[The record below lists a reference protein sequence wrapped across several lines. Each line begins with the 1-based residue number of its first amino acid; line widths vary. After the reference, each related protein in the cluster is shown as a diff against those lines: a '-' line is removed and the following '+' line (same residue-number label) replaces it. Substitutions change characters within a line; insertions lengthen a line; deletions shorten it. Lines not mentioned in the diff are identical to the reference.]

1 MNNNDSGRKKLVAT
15 VFDRAAEGYG
25 HLPYFLPLGRQLVE
39 LAQVAAGEHVL
50 DVACGR
56 GAVLFAAAEQVGPQG
71 LVIGIDLSDGMVQE
85 TQADVTRRGLKNIQV
100 RQMDAEALDFPDAS
114 FDAVLC
120 GFGLFFFPRLE
131 KALAEFKRVLKPGGR
146 IAVSTWG
153 DDDPR
158 WEWYDHLLEEYQ
170 AIVRVRSH
178 SLTKSEDLL
187 TILTQDGFTNIQLST
202 QDHDWISPDAETW
215 WAAQWSLS
223 GRAGL
228 EKLDA
233 PTLSKFKTAVF
244 QGIHAL
250 EQPDGVHYG
259 LQAIFA
265 LAYKL

>member
-1 MNNNDSGRKKLVAT
+1 
-15 VFDRAAEGYG
+15 
-25 HLPYFLPLGRQLVE
+25 
-39 LAQVAAGEHVL
+39 
-50 DVACGR
+50 
-56 GAVLFAAAEQVGPQG
+56 
-71 LVIGIDLSDGMVQE
+71 
-85 TQADVTRRGLKNIQV
+85 
-100 RQMDAEALDFPDAS
+100 MDAEALDFSDAS

-146 IAVSTWG
+146 VAVSTWG

-158 WEWYDHLLEEYQ
+158 WTWYDQLLEEYH

-178 SLTKSEDLL
+178 GLTKPEHLL
-187 TILTQDGFTNIQLST
+187 TILTQGGFTDIQLST
-202 QDHDWISPDAETW
+202 QEHDWISPDAETW

-233 PTLSKFKTAVF
+233 PTLSKFKAAVF
-244 QGIHAL
+244 EGIHTL

-265 LAYKL
+265 LAYKP